1 MFQVAIYGKGGIG
14 KSTMSANISVSLTNM
29 KKGVMQVGCD
39 PKHDSTRLLLGGRIQ
54 TTVLDY
60 IRETPIMK
68 RKLDDILMKGTNGI
82 LCIEAG
88 GPEPGIGCA
97 GRGILTTFDSLRKL
111 GADDLDVDFKIYDV
125 LGDVVCGGF
134 AVPLRNEYAD
144 SVILVTSGEFMSI
157 YAANNILKGLLNFG
171 AEKPRV
177 AGLILNSRGLNSEYQ
192 MVERF
197 SDATGIP
204 IISVIPRSPLF
215 SQAESMGKT
224 VCELYPESDVS
235 RSLEAI
241 AKRICDISEGKV
253 SMYLPRPLDDEQMS
267 QIAMGKVVSSKNTS
281 SDLAN
286 KTCSGCGTKNKSKI
300 SEGDRVLS
308 CAAYGAMNAAAKIK
322 GAAVILHGPR
332 SCAYMMSASHN
343 EMLIRDSILGGN
355 AEKMIDNI
363 ISTDM
368 DDSVS
373 IFGGGKLLEDTIK
386 KALQERYETIF
397 VVTTCISGIIGDNA
411 VDIVGRFSRENS
423 NVRFFVIS
431 ADGNIMGDYRDG
443 FIDCMGH
450 ISEIIDCSVKPE
462 KGYVNLVGT
471 SFFKFRRGNNLKAM
485 NEIFNR
491 FGLRINC
498 RFLDDCS
505 LDTVKNFCHGIV
517 DVLISED
524 KECLEMYG
532 SIVKRCGQ
540 RECLILPAGVEET
553 EEFVRSLGRILEMES
568 TAEDFISEL
577 RERYDGEME
586 VYRKILTDKKAIFYR
601 DPNYLNSNI
610 DWSVRMVE
618 SLGMNVLKI
627 GCGPIRRDRTPIE
640 SDYDN
645 VTTFEYTTEQLIA
658 DINVLNPDVVIG
670 DTVRIADVHPRWIFT
685 MKTDIGIEAPLDYAR
700 RLSNIVRLPD
710 EDGWKGVF

>member
-1 MFQVAIYGKGGIG
+1 
-14 KSTMSANISVSLTNM
+14 
-29 KKGVMQVGCD
+29 
-39 PKHDSTRLLLGGRIQ
+39 
-54 TTVLDY
+54 
-60 IRETPIMK
+60 
-68 RKLDDILMKGTNGI
+68 
-82 LCIEAG
+82 
-88 GPEPGIGCA
+88 
-97 GRGILTTFDSLRKL
+97 
-111 GADDLDVDFKIYDV
+111 
-125 LGDVVCGGF
+125 
-134 AVPLRNEYAD
+134 
-144 SVILVTSGEFMSI
+144 
-157 YAANNILKGLLNFG
+157 
-171 AEKPRV
+171 
-177 AGLILNSRGLNSEYQ
+177 
-192 MVERF
+192 
-197 SDATGIP
+197 
-204 IISVIPRSPLF
+204 
-215 SQAESMGKT
+215 
-224 VCELYPESDVS
+224 
-235 RSLEAI
+235 
-241 AKRICDISEGKV
+241 
-253 SMYLPRPLDDEQMS
+253 
-267 QIAMGKVVSSKNTS
+267 
-281 SDLAN
+281 
-286 KTCSGCGTKNKSKI
+286 
-300 SEGDRVLS
+300 
-308 CAAYGAMNAAAKIK
+308 
-322 GAAVILHGPR
+322 
-332 SCAYMMSASHN
+332 
-343 EMLIRDSILGGN
+343 
-355 AEKMIDNI
+355 
-363 ISTDM
+363 
-368 DDSVS
+368 
-373 IFGGGKLLEDTIK
+373 
-386 KALQERYETIF
+386 
-397 VVTTCISGIIGDNA
+397 
-411 VDIVGRFSRENS
+411 
-423 NVRFFVIS
+423 
-431 ADGNIMGDYRDG
+431 MGDYRDG

-505 LDTVKNFCHGIV
+505 LDTVKNFCRGIV